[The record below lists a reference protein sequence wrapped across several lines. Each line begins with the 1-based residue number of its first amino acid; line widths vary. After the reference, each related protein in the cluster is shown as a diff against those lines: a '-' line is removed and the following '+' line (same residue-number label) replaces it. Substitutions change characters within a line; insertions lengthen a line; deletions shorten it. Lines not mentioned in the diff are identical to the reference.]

1 MWTITIYNPD
11 NSVHGTA
18 QALTLTTPGVGQSV
32 TISAR
37 QYTCGFNHTLT
48 GTENGVN
55 NMGGNGVSPWPD
67 PGSAADEKSPTGAVG
82 PSWDATTGGP
92 DPKPPK

>member
-18 QALTLTTPGVGQSV
+18 QSLTLTTPGSGSV
-32 TISAR
+32 TIPAM

-48 GTENGVN
+48 GTQNGTN

-67 PGSAADEKSPTGAVG
+67 PGFAAEEKSPTGGDA
-82 PSWDATTGGP
+82 PSWDATTGAL
-92 DPKPPK
+92 PKPPK